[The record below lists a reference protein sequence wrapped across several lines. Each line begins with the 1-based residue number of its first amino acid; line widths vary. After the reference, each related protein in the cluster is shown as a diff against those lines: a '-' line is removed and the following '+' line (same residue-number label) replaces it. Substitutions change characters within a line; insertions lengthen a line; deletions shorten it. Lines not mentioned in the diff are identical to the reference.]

1 MEFGSVQWAQARGGE
16 VRGVEVLSVAWS
28 LVRAQVAARLRRNS
42 VPGLSSPRDVE
53 LAMREVELPE
63 SALVR
68 EALALVTTLG
78 PEPLAQ
84 HALRTYAFGTL
95 LGVRDGLAWDRE
107 CFAVAALLHD
117 VALARRRHDF
127 CCFAHD
133 GADQATA
140 FLATHAVPEPKR
152 ALVAEAIC
160 LHLRAEVPPSLGVEA
175 HLVRA
180 GSGLDVVGARAGE
193 LGKPLLRA
201 VLERHPRG
209 GLVAVLLKTF
219 AEEQRLHSTS
229 RISRW
234 MKLGFG
240 GLIQGN
246 PLERV
251 RP

>member
-16 VRGVEVLSVAWS
+16 VRGGEVLSVAWA
-28 LVRAQVAARLRRNS
+28 LVRAQVAARLRRKRM
-42 VPGLSSPRDVE
+42 PGLSSPRDVE
-53 LAMREVELPE
+53 LAMQEVELPG
-63 SALVR
+63 STLVR

-78 PEPLAQ
+78 PAPLAQ

-95 LGVRDGLAWDRE
+95 LGVRDGLSWDRE

-117 VALARRRHDF
+117 VALARRRHDY

-133 GADQATA
+133 GAEQART
-140 FLATHAVPEPKR
+140 FLAGHAVPEATR
-152 ALVAEAIC
+152 ARVAEAIC
-160 LHLRAEVPPSLGVEA
+160 LHLRAEVPVSLGVEA

-193 LGKPLLRA
+193 LGAPLLGA
-201 VLERHPRG
+201 VLARHPRG
-209 GLVAVLLKTF
+209 ELVAVLLKTF
-219 AEEQRLHSTS
+219 AEEQRQHPTS

-234 MKLGFG
+234 MTLGFG
-240 GLIQGN
+240 GLIQRN
-246 PLERV
+246 PLQRA